1 MAREDAFTVE
11 GTVTEVIADRLF
23 RLELRNGH
31 RLLAHGSVKWKLSRP
46 EVRIG
51 DRLSVLV
58 SLFDL
63 SKGAV
68 QF

>member
-1 MAREDAFTVE
+1 VAREDAFTVE
-11 GTVTEVIADRLF
+11 GTVTEVISDRLF

-31 RLLAHGSVKWKLSRP
+31 RLLAHGSAKWKQSQP